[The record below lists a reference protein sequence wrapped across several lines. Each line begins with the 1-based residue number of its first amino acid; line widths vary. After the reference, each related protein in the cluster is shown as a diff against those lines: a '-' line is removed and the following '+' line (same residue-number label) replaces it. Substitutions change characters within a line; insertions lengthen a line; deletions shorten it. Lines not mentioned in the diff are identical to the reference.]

1 MGAFSFENKK
11 GKVLLLAKIHK
22 FNVQISD
29 HLLPR
34 VAIVGRPNVG
44 KSALFNRLVGVFD
57 Q

>member
-34 VAIVGRPNVG
+34 VAIVGRPSVA
-44 KSALFNRLVGVFD
+44 KSALFNHLFRVFD